1 MPQSAVQGRCLR
13 KVGEEMP
20 GFTPTFGGG
29 MPQSAVQGR
38 CLRKVVEEMPGF
50 ALTFGH
56 GMLQGAVV
64 GSEVAWLMTLEK
76 VHTGK
81 GQIALTR
88 CWSRGDTAGSLTAG
102 KLRQRLDPGNHLIYD
117 RR

>member
-1 MPQSAVQGRCLR
+1 MPGIAPTFGGGMPQGAVQRRCLR

-20 GFTPTFGGG
+20 GIT
-29 MPQSAVQGR
+29 
-38 CLRKVVEEMPGF
+38 
-50 ALTFGH
+50 LTFGH
-56 GMLQGAVV
+56 GMPQRAVV

-88 CWSRGDTAGSLTAG
+88 YWSRMVAWLAVW
-102 KLRQRLDPGNHLIYD
+102 LPAN
-117 RR
+117 